1 MQLEAGAPRAGGPLA
16 GSLDEARRWLGAP
29 LPIEAVEPGWWERW
43 YVWAAV
49 AAVLAAGV
57 GAALALALGQ
67 GDEPP
72 PLVLVVDPRALP
84 GAGVD

>member
-1 MQLEAGAPRAGGPLA
+1 DGAGAPRASGPLA
-16 GSLDEARRWLGAP
+16 GSLAEGRRWLAEP
-29 LPIEAVEPGWWERW
+29 LPIHAAEPGWWEQW
-43 YVWAAV
+43 YVWTAV

-67 GDEPP
+67 GDAPP

-84 GAGVD
+84 SAGVD